1 MLEDRDY
8 MRQPAYDDGPSFSRL
23 LRMSNWSWT
32 IAILV
37 VNVAIFLLECALSPQ
52 PLALHPDNLS
62 NYYPYVAL
70 SLDGIKHGYL
80 WQLLTYQFMHA
91 SFLHIFFN
99 CWAIFVFGRILEPML
114 GARNFLIVYFSS
126 GVLGGICQ
134 VLASLF
140 LPQLFGDGTATV
152 VGASAG
158 AFGLVA
164 AFAALFPDRELT
176 MLLFFVI
183 PVTMRAKTLLI
194 ISMVLALGGM
204 ALPGLF
210 DRLLGGNVANAA
222 HLGGMIF
229 GLVYVREIILGKWFR
244 GGASGSGKTGPIQPR
259 NPDGAAPKSPLFW
272 RSKPRDAE
280 EELSTDE
287 LLKTQ
292 VDPILDK
299 ISAHG
304 LHSLTAREREIL
316 EKASGKVAKR

>member
-23 LRMSNWSWT
+23 FRMHKWSWT
-32 IAILV
+32 IVILA
-37 VNVAIFLLECALSPQ
+37 VNVLVFLVECAVSPRPFDLRPDYLS
-52 PLALHPDNLS
+52 S
-62 NYYPYVAL
+62 YYPYMAL
-70 SLDGIKHGYL
+70 SLEGIQHGYV
-80 WQLLTYQFMHA
+80 WQLVTYQFMHA

-99 CWAIFVFGRILEPML
+99 CWAIFVFGRILEPLL
-114 GARNFLIVYFSS
+114 GARNFLIIYLSS
-126 GVLGGICQ
+126 GVMGGLVQ
-134 VLASLF
+134 VLTSYLF
-140 LPQLFGDGTATV
+140 PQWFPDAAV

-164 AFAALFPDRELT
+164 AFAALFPERELT

-183 PVTMRAKTLLI
+183 PFTMRAKTLLI
-194 ISMVLALGGM
+194 VSAALALGGI

-222 HLGGMIF
+222 HLGGMLF
-229 GLVYVREIILGKWFR
+229 GLVYVRKVILGGWFGG
-244 GGASGSGKTGPIQPR
+244 GGAQGLGSG
-259 NPDGAAPKSPLFW
+259 NPAPPHYPDAPVAKPPAFW
-272 RSKPRDAE
+272 RSKPGKAE
-280 EELSTDE
+280 VELSADE

-304 LHSLTAREREIL
+304 LHSLTTREREIL
-316 EKASGKVAKR
+316 EKASGKLAKR

>member
-23 LRMSNWSWT
+23 LKMSNWTWT
-32 IAILV
+32 IVILA
-37 VNVAIFLLECALSPQ
+37 VNVAVFLLECAVSPQ
-52 PLALHPDNLS
+52 PLAFHPDYLS

-70 SLDGIKHGYL
+70 SLDGIKHGYV
-80 WQLLTYQFMHA
+80 WQFLTYQFMHA

-99 CWAIFVFGRILEPML
+99 CWAIFVFGRILEPLL

-140 LPQLFGDGTATV
+140 LPQLFGDGSASV

-194 ISMVLALGGM
+194 ASVALALGGM
-204 ALPGLF
+204 ALPGIF
-210 DRLLGGNVANAA
+210 DRVLGGNVANAA

-229 GLVYVREIILGKWFR
+229 GLVYVREVILSRRFR
-244 GGASGSGKTGPIQPR
+244 SGSSGPGKTSSNPPQ
-259 NPDGAAPKSPLFW
+259 NPDGPVAKSPSFW
-272 RSKPRDAE
+272 RSKPRTAE
-280 EELSTDE
+280 EELSADE

-316 EKASGKVAKR
+316 EKASGKMAKR